1 MIFRFIIMILLTLFT
16 LKPAFSDITF
26 EGANNEI
33 VILTGDIE
41 AEEFDEILAEIKLKN
56 LHK

>member
-1 MIFRFIIMILLTLFT
+1 MVLMLICIC
-16 LKPAFSDITF
+16 KPAFSDITF

-41 AEEFDEILAEIKLKN
+41 AKEFDEILAEIKTK
-56 LHK
+56 KPTQRS